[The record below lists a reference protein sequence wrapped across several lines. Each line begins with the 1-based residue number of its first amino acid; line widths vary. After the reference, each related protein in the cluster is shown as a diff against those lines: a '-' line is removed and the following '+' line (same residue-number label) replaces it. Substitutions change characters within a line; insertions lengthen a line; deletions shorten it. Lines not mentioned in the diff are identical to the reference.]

1 MITGIDDAVN
11 LTIADYISQFYFS
24 CRQVVYEMDEEADET
39 CANLT
44 DMLEKRM
51 ARKKQQII
59 DVAVKTAR
67 DMLTAETATASSMFV
82 ASLPSSNLRDM
93 LKRSN
98 ELRAV
103 APAAGIDLL
112 LRGAGVSASGG
123 GTGGAL
129 AAAMGGAAG
138 GDVEGD
144 GSEGGEVD
152 GGGSKGGGSE
162 GAAGDAT
169 TPMQE

>member
-1 MITGIDDAVN
+1 VVITGIDDAVN

-123 GTGGAL
+123 GTSGA
-129 AAAMGGAAG
+129 ADAGGAAMG

-152 GGGSKGGGSE
+152 GGGSKG
-162 GAAGDAT
+162 AAGDAT

>member
-1 MITGIDDAVN
+1 
-11 LTIADYISQFYFS
+11 
-24 CRQVVYEMDEEADET
+24 MDEEADET

-123 GTGGAL
+123 GTSGA
-129 AAAMGGAAG
+129 ADAGGAAMG

-152 GGGSKGGGSE
+152 GGGSKG
-162 GAAGDAT
+162 AAGDAT